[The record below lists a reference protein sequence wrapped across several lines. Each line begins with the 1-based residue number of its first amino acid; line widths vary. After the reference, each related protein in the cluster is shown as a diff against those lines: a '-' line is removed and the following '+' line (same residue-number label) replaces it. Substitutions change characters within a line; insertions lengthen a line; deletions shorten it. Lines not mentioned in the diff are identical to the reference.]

1 MAGVEEMKVERW
13 LELLCFLST
22 LLADHSYRTHF
33 TDPGQ
38 IPNHAL
44 TLTFIVSWRRRSS
57 TKQELGVRAAGE
69 NLIRKIF
76 DCKLGPEQIFHKWI
90 CNV

>member
-1 MAGVEEMKVERW
+1 MAGAA
-13 LELLCFLST
+13 LLPLHPAGGPQ
-22 LLADHSYRTHF
+22 LPHPLHR
-33 TDPGQ
+33 DPGQ

-69 NLIRKIF
+69 NLIRKMF
-76 DCKLGPEQIFHKWI
+76 
-90 CNV
+90 